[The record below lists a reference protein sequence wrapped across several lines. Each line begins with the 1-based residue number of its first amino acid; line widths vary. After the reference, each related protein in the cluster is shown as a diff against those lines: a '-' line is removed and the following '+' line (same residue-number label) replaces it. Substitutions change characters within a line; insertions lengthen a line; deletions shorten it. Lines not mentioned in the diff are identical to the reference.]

1 MTGTM
6 SDIDWEIKQ
15 LEVAIV
21 YYENGIQNA
30 TTIAEIEKCR
40 KTILNLMDQIKALR
54 RRKDEL

>member
-15 LEVAIV
+15 LEAAIV
-21 YYENGIQNA
+21 YYENGIQDA
-30 TTIAEIEKCR
+30 LTIAEIEHCR
-40 KTILNLMDQIKALR
+40 KTILHLMGQIKTLR